1 MLRFLASRLARA
13 LVTIVMVVTF
23 AFVVLRLSGD
33 PALLIMSV
41 DAPPEA
47 IAAFREAWGL
57 DEPLWVQYA
66 KYFGAIL
73 QGDLGRSMRDG
84 RDAIVLVAERI
95 PVTLALTL
103 PALAIKLGLGIPA
116 GVYAALHRNSLTDR
130 LVMTTAVLGFTVPSF
145 VLGLLLVLVFAVQ
158 LGWLPSGGQGTW
170 RHAILPIVTLGIGG
184 AAVLARFTRSA
195 MLEVLGQPYI
205 RTASAKGVPWRL
217 VVRGHALP
225 NAAIPTVTII
235 GFMVG
240 SLIAGAVVVE
250 SVFSWP
256 GVGRLLVV
264 AVANRD
270 LAVVQCILLLVAAT
284 MVTSN
289 LVVDLLYG
297 ALDPRLRQMRA
308 GGGTLMSDAVMPAVA
323 APPQARTKIPPAVAA
338 GMAWIALMLAVALL
352 AEVISPYAYTA
363 LDLRNRLTPPV
374 FMGGNWA
381 HVLGTDELGRDVL
394 SRLIFSIR
402 MSLLI
407 AFGATIIGAAFG
419 TTMGFLAAHFR
430 GWAEQVVL
438 ALVDFSA
445 SLPFL
450 ILALAVLAF
459 FGNSLTLF
467 IVLLGFH
474 AWERYARIARGLAI
488 SAGAQ
493 GYAAAVRQLGA
504 TPLRVYA
511 RHILP
516 NIASTLI
523 ISMTL
528 AFPEVILLE
537 SGLSFLGLGVQPPS
551 TSLGNMVGYGREY
564 LTRAPWIL
572 LAPAFTIILTTLAIS
587 LVGDWL
593 RDRLDPTLR

>member
-297 ALDPRLRQMRA
+297 ALDSRLRQMRA
-308 GGGTLMSDAVMPAVA
+308 GG
-323 APPQARTKIPPAVAA
+323 
-338 GMAWIALMLAVALL
+338 
-352 AEVISPYAYTA
+352 
-363 LDLRNRLTPPV
+363 
-374 FMGGNWA
+374 A
-381 HVLGTDELGRDVL
+381 H
-394 SRLIFSIR
+394 
-402 MSLLI
+402 
-407 AFGATIIGAAFG
+407 
-419 TTMGFLAAHFR
+419 
-430 GWAEQVVL
+430 
-438 ALVDFSA
+438 
-445 SLPFL
+445 
-450 ILALAVLAF
+450 
-459 FGNSLTLF
+459 
-467 IVLLGFH
+467 
-474 AWERYARIARGLAI
+474 
-488 SAGAQ
+488 
-493 GYAAAVRQLGA
+493 
-504 TPLRVYA
+504 
-511 RHILP
+511 
-516 NIASTLI
+516 
-523 ISMTL
+523 
-528 AFPEVILLE
+528 
-537 SGLSFLGLGVQPPS
+537 
-551 TSLGNMVGYGREY
+551 
-564 LTRAPWIL
+564 
-572 LAPAFTIILTTLAIS
+572 
-587 LVGDWL
+587 
-593 RDRLDPTLR
+593 